1 MRVDLDQA
9 KRTRRVL
16 TWLAVGAGMLALA
29 IAGLIAPNDDTKAR
43 SPRSPTSTAGTDRFA
58 STGILRSTTVAERGD
73 LVDESKSPIAPPRAA
88 DDPAAVSIA
97 EKANPK
103 CRVAVSVVSAR
114 GEPQA
119 GVPIDGSVR
128 RADGSRVASYPFGTT
143 GEDGSPC
150 IVDDVLARR
159 NALAP
164 EQKLFAELG
173 GCWREPIAQEV
184 IADGLDPQNIVLQ
197 LPPVGCLE
205 VAFRDSRGPIATKST
220 VVVTLADR
228 DRATATAGEACFAKQ
243 GVARFER
250 IPLGE
255 RLRVVAHDRN
265 DVFEPKEFEGP
276 RFEGETV
283 RVEFVCD
290 DSRTVRGRLVDDA
303 RSPLPADGTISVLV
317 RPWDGGDGYRVSP
330 TLAPD
335 GRFEFHF
342 RELPTQTP
350 ARLRVEAFGRLGGRV
365 RPCEVALPHPVPQGV
380 TDLGDIVCE
389 ALPLVARGRVVDPE
403 GRPIAGAVVGCAIEG
418 KSLSLVPST
427 STADDG
433 TFSLYGDPPSAAW
446 TLRAMRHAY
455 TPSPPR
461 AIEVGA
467 QDVELRLDYTGQVRG
482 SLLLPPQATSKHL
495 SVSFVTSD
503 GNRVLGKIADDGSFV
518 IDWTPLGRGRLEI
531 HGGLEYYA
539 KPLRILDDVM
549 SRNTAGMRDAR
560 LDGIVLATVART
572 IELRVRDPAGEP
584 WYEFEPR
591 WRDAGGRL
599 LSLANVVDG
608 GNGVQSFVVPLDL
621 HEFAIE
627 RAGCE
632 PFPLIGVDGPRDV
645 VLPTASAEKTGPR

>member
-1 MRVDLDQA
+1 M
-9 KRTRRVL
+9 
-16 TWLAVGAGMLALA
+16 TWLVVGTGMLALA
-29 IAGLIAPNDDTKAR
+29 IAGLLGPNGDISPRPPHSPPLAPGTAHGAPNLVLR
-43 SPRSPTSTAGTDRFA
+43 TA
-58 STGILRSTTVAERGD
+58 TVPERGD
-73 LVDESKSPIAPPRAA
+73 LVDESKSPIAPPLVPEIPVPGPVA
-88 DDPAAVSIA
+88 DG
-97 EKANPK
+97 ENPTP
-103 CRVAVSVVSAR
+103 RISVSVFSAR
-114 GEPQA
+114 GEPQP
-119 GVPIDGSVR
+119 GVPIDWSVR
-128 RADGSRVASYPFGTT
+128 RGDGSRAASYPFGTT

-150 IVDDVLARR
+150 IVDDVLDRR

-164 EQKLFAELG
+164 EQKLFVELG

-205 VAFRDSRGPIATKST
+205 VAFRDSRGPIAPKST
-220 VVVTLADR
+220 VIVTLADR
-228 DRATATAGEACFAKQ
+228 DRAAATAGEACFAKQ
-243 GVARFER
+243 GVARFAR

-265 DVFEPKEFEGP
+265 DVFEPQEIAGP

-290 DSRTVRGRLVDDA
+290 DSRTIRGRLVDDA
-303 RSPLPADGTISVLV
+303 RSPLPADATISVLV

-350 ARLRVEAFGRLGGRV
+350 ARLRVEAFGRHGGRV
-365 RPCEVALPHPVPQGV
+365 RPCEVALPNPVPLGV

-389 ALPLVARGRVVDPE
+389 ALPVVARGRVVDPE
-403 GRPIAGAVVGCAIEG
+403 GRPIAGAVVGCAIDG
-418 KSLSLVPST
+418 KSFSLAPSA

-433 TFSLYGDPPSAAW
+433 TFVLCGDPPSAPW
-446 TLRAMRHAY
+446 KLRATRHAY
-455 TPSPPR
+455 TPSPPLT
-461 AIEVGA
+461 IEVGA
-467 QDVELRLDYTGQVRG
+467 QDIELRLDYTGQVRG
-482 SLLLPPQATSKHL
+482 SLLLPPQAKSKHL
-495 SVSFVTSD
+495 SIRFVTDD
-503 GNRVLGKIADDGSFV
+503 GVRVLGKIADDGSFV

-549 SRNTAGMRDAR
+549 SRNTAGLRDAR
-560 LDGIVLATVART
+560 LDGIVLSTVART
-572 IELRVRDPAGEP
+572 IELRVRDEFGKPVYA
-584 WYEFEPR
+584 FEPR
-591 WRDAGGRL
+591 WRDSGGRL
-599 LSLANVVDG
+599 LNLANVVDG
-608 GNGVQSFVVPLDL
+608 GTGDLSFVVPIEL

-645 VLPTASAEKTGPR
+645 VLPSPSLESPDSR